1 MSTAAT
7 QRIYLSPPCVGE
19 EERQAAMAA
28 FDSGY
33 VAPCGPMVDE
43 FEKAVAKIAGRK
55 YAVAVSSGT
64 AAIDLLMEEFGVDC
78 GWTVFAPTMTFV
90 ATVGPAWHRGAKLV
104 FVDSIAN
111 GTIDPELLDVAMKKC
126 GDATKKLVIGVDLYG
141 ECCDYDTLAE
151 IAGKNGGVYI
161 CDSAES
167 LGATYKGRPAGSS
180 GAAALFSFN
189 GNKIATTSGGGA
201 IVTDDEGIASR
212 AKNRSQQ
219 SRAKSISYL
228 HNEVGYN
235 YRMSNILA
243 SIGLA
248 QLKKLPDFLQRR
260 ASIKAK
266 YKDLLG
272 DKAEFLP
279 EVFRGSNNWLTVMLT
294 SDSKVRDSVLA
305 SCDRSNIEARP
316 AWRPMHMQNVFVRN
330 MAEGRVVFSG
340 GKVAEDIF
348 ARGVCLPSGSGLSD
362 DDLRRVACVVGDV
375 L

>member
-1 MSTAAT
+1 MSATST

-19 EERQAAMAA
+19 EERKAAMEA

-43 FEKAVAKIAGRK
+43 FEKTIAKIAGRK
-55 YAVAVSSGT
+55 FAVAVSSGT
-64 AAIDLLMEEFGVDC
+64 AAIDLLMEEYGVDSS
-78 GWTVFAPTMTFV
+78 WTIFAPTMTFV

-104 FVDSIAN
+104 FIDSIAN
-111 GTIDPELLDVAMKKC
+111 GTIDPELLDAAMKTNGEVAKR
-126 GDATKKLVIGVDLYG
+126 LVIGVDLYG
-141 ECCDYDTLAE
+141 ECCDYDAIAE
-151 IAGKNGGVYI
+151 VAEKNGGVFI

-180 GAAALFSFN
+180 GVAALFSFN
-189 GNKIATTSGGGA
+189 GNKIVTTSGGGA

-212 AKNRSQQ
+212 AKSRSQQ
-219 SRAKSISYL
+219 SRAKAISYL

-248 QLKKLPDFLQRR
+248 QLKKLPEFLKRR
-260 ASIKAK
+260 AIIKAE

-272 DKAEFLP
+272 DKVEFLP
-279 EVFRGSNNWLTVMLT
+279 EIFSGSNNWLTVILT
-294 SDSKVRDSVLA
+294 RDSNARDSILA
-305 SCDRSNIEARP
+305 SCERSNIEARP
-316 AWRPMHMQNVFVRN
+316 AWRPMHMQNVFIYG
-330 MAEGRVVFSG
+330 MDDGKVVFSG

-362 DDLRRVACVVGDV
+362 DDLKRVSGVVSNS